1 MYEAV
6 NTLIIL
12 FWYRPAH
19 ADGASERGLFMSVD
33 SLNPNRLSDRDV
45 STIVALSYR
54 LSEKGVTGG
63 GIPVEMDDGGRLVAV
78 LDPKHQT
85 IALAFGRNEDGYYV
99 FDHEGR
105 PIAEECQS
113 IEKIIDL
120 L

>member
-1 MYEAV
+1 
-6 NTLIIL
+6 
-12 FWYRPAH
+12 
-19 ADGASERGLFMSVD
+19 MSVT
-33 SLNPNRLSDRDV
+33 SLNRNRLSDRDV
-45 STIVALSYR
+45 SAILSLSYR
-54 LSEKGVTGG
+54 LSDKGVTGG

-78 LDPKHQT
+78 LDPKHHT